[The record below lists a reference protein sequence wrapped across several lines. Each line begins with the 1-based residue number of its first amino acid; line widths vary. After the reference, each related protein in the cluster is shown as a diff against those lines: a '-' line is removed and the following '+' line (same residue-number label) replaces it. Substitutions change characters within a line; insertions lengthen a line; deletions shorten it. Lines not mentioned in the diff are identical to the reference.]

1 MKNKIIVIAI
11 LTIGFLLTGCAQ
23 NNGVINHASEQ
34 TDYGKYP
41 ITYVFDNSQFVSII
55 EGEALPVEIRHGLG
69 GEGGYEQWSSRDSEM
84 ISRYID
90 VLRGLEIKR
99 EITDENEFV
108 YVADGINDYIFY
120 LEDGTEILISMDL
133 NAYVKKGDK
142 QYEFKYSDDLN
153 ALNKKLSLSDEPSS
167 ESSELSADTDN
178 IATDKT
184 INVVWS
190 HTYYWAMGSD
200 YVYVDSD
207 GKIYE
212 EHEMEEPMFR
222 PSGACNETYTG
233 KQFTEEELNE
243 FLSVNKEEEDRQ
255 KEVLSRMGIKFGK

>member
-1 MKNKIIVIAI
+1 MKNKIIVIII
-11 LTIGFLLTGCAQ
+11 LTIGLLITGCAQ
-23 NNGVINHASEQ
+23 NKGVINQASEQ
-34 TDYGKYP
+34 TGYGKYP
-41 ITYVFDNSQFVSII
+41 ISYVFDNSQFVSII
-55 EGEALPVEIRHGLG
+55 EGEVLPVEIRHGLG

-99 EITDENEFV
+99 EITDKNEFV
-108 YVADGINDYIFY
+108 FVADGINDYIFY

-153 ALNKKLSLSDEPSS
+153 ALNKELSLSDDPSS

-178 IATDKT
+178 ISNDKT

-233 KQFTEEELNE
+233 NQFTEEELNE
-243 FLSVNKEEEDRQ
+243 FLGINIDDEDRQ

>member
-1 MKNKIIVIAI
+1 MRSRIIVIII
-11 LTIGFLLTGCAQ
+11 LTIGLLFTGCAQ

-34 TDYGKYP
+34 KNYGKYP

-55 EGEALPVEIRHGLG
+55 EGEVLPVEICHGLG

-90 VLRGLEIKR
+90 VFRGMEIKR

-108 YVADGINDYIFY
+108 SVADGINDYIFY
-120 LEDGTEILISMDL
+120 MEDGTEILISMDL
-133 NAYVKKGDK
+133 NAYVKKDDK
-142 QYEFKYSDDLN
+142 QYEYKYSDELN
-153 ALNKKLSLSDEPSS
+153 ALNKELALSDDPSL

-178 IATDKT
+178 ISTDKT

-222 PSGACNETYTG
+222 PSGACDETYTG

-243 FLSVNKEEEDRQ
+243 LLRINIDDEDRQ
-255 KEVLSRMGIKFGK
+255 KETLSKMGITFGE